1 MAFRLARLRDF
12 GLTGLPSALLT
23 WSQRVA
29 EQIEAEVGALT
40 EADAAMAAAIAAQ
53 STANTAQTTA
63 TTAQTTADSKA
74 KVTRAT
80 TAPASP
86 NTGDV
91 WVDSSVSP
99 VITKTWNGTA
109 WVVAATEG
117 ADLASNVS
125 NNTLANVTDT
135 ASRKALA
142 TNAVQTSYI
151 QNNAVTNPASA
162 YSTGSVS
169 VPNTNTWTDV
179 QSAAIT
185 ATGAPIDIKAFFFA
199 GHGDCGNLT
208 NFTDAQYRIVRGG
221 TVIFGPVNVATF
233 ADSGT
238 GLFFGTGGNF
248 APITDQPAAGSYT
261 YKIQAVLNSLSGTA
275 ALAPTYRSLNVA
287 ELKK

>member
-53 STANTAQTTA
+53 N
-63 TTAQTTADSKA
+63 TADSKA
-74 KVTRAT
+74 KVTRDT
-80 TAPASP
+80 VAPASP
-86 NTGDV
+86 NVNDV

-117 ADLASNVS
+117 ADLATNVT
-125 NNTLANVTDT
+125 NNDLGNVTDT

-151 QNNAVTNPASA
+151 QNNAVTNPTSA

-169 VPNTNTWTDV
+169 VPDTGAWTDLQTV
-179 QSAAIT
+179 TIS
-185 ATGAPIDIKAFFFA
+185 ATGAPINVHGFFYA
-199 GHGDCGNLT
+199 GFSEYAGTGASNIALYRVIR
-208 NFTDAQYRIVRGG
+208 DA
-221 TVIFGPVNVATF
+221 TVIFGPVNLASFV
-233 ADSGT
+233 SGT
-238 GLFFGTGGNF
+238 TVRGTGPNPALVLDQPASGSRTYKLQAWFNDGTGGGTL
-248 APITDQPAAGSYT
+248 APIF
-261 YKIQAVLNSLSGTA
+261 
-275 ALAPTYRSLNVA
+275 RSLVIMEA
-287 ELKK
+287 KK